1 MLGAAA
7 RGRSRPRVRCS
18 TPVASHPDTPLRGT
32 DRAPDRPTPPIAP
45 FAPSLR
51 TDVRPGDDV
60 KLFSGTATPDLAS
73 SVAHNLGME
82 LSHGSVSRFPDG
94 ETRIQIDESVRGADC
109 YLIQSTCAP
118 VNHNLM
124 EVLVLADALK
134 RASAWRVN
142 AVIPY
147 FGYARQDKKVQ
158 AREPI
163 TAKLVANLMST
174 AGVDRVIT
182 VDLHAG
188 QIQGFFDVPVDH
200 LTALDILGSRLK
212 EDDLSDRVVVSPD
225 VGRATE
231 ARRLANFLDLPL
243 AMLYK
248 RRTSAT
254 EVEVTHVIGDVEGKR
269 PIMIDDMI
277 STAGTMRR
285 GIDALI
291 RLGASPNVT
300 VAATHAV
307 FTPPALE
314 RLAGDVIERVIVTD
328 TIPYAGGHDAV
339 EVLSVAPLLAKAI
352 RNVHDNASVSSLFRS

>member
-1 MLGAAA
+1 M
-7 RGRSRPRVRCS
+7 RV
-18 TPVASHPDTPLRGT
+18 GE
-32 DRAPDRPTPPIAP
+32 
-45 FAPSLR
+45 
-51 TDVRPGDDV
+51 DV
-60 KLFSGTATPDLAS
+60 KLFCGTATPDLARA
-73 SVAHNLGME
+73 VAKHLDKE
-82 LSHGSVSRFPDG
+82 LSHGTVSQFPDG
-94 ETRIQIDESVRGADC
+94 ETRIRIDESVRGSDS
-109 YLIQSTCAP
+109 YIIQSTCAP

-124 EVLVLADALK
+124 ELLVLVDALR
-134 RASAWRVN
+134 RASAWRIN

-163 TAKLVANLMST
+163 TAKLVANLLET

-200 LTALDILGSRLK
+200 LTALSILGNHLTTT
-212 EDDLSDRVVVSPD
+212 DLERSVVVSPD

-231 ARRLANFLDLPL
+231 ARRLANFLNLPL

-248 RRTSAT
+248 RRTSPT
-254 EVEVTHVIGDVEGKR
+254 ETEVTHVIGDVEGLR
-269 PIMIDDMI
+269 PVMIDDMI

-285 GIDALI
+285 GIDALLK
-291 RLGASPNVT
+291 LGAEPEVR

-314 RLAGDVIERVIVTD
+314 RLSHHAIKRVYVTD
-328 TIPYAGGHDAV
+328 TVPFHGGHDAV
-339 EVLSVAPLLAKAI
+339 EVLSVAPLLAKAV
-352 RNVHDNASVSSLFRS
+352 RNVHDHNSVSSLFTT

>member
-1 MLGAAA
+1 M
-7 RGRSRPRVRCS
+7 RV
-18 TPVASHPDTPLRGT
+18 GE
-32 DRAPDRPTPPIAP
+32 
-45 FAPSLR
+45 
-51 TDVRPGDDV
+51 DV
-60 KLFSGTATPDLAS
+60 KLFCGTATPELARA
-73 SVAHNLGME
+73 VARNLDKE
-82 LSHGSVSRFPDG
+82 LSHGTVSQFPDG
-94 ETRIQIDESVRGADC
+94 ETRIRIDESVRGSDS
-109 YLIQSTCAP
+109 YIIQSTCAP

-124 EVLVLADALK
+124 ELLVLVDALR
-134 RASAWRVN
+134 RASAWRIN

-163 TAKLVANLMST
+163 TAKLVANLLET

-182 VDLHAG
+182 IDLHAG

-200 LTALDILGSRLK
+200 LTALSILGDHLK
-212 EDDLSDRVVVSPD
+212 TTDLSGSVVVSPD

-231 ARRLANFLDLPL
+231 ARRLANRLNLPL

-248 RRTSAT
+248 RRTSPT
-254 EVEVTHVIGDVEGKR
+254 ETEVTHVIGEVDGLR

-285 GIDALI
+285 GIDALLK
-291 RLGASPNVT
+291 LGAVPDVR

-314 RLAGDVIERVIVTD
+314 RLSHSAISRVYVTD
-328 TIPYAGGHDAV
+328 TVPFQGGHASV

-352 RNVHDNASVSSLFRS
+352 RNVHDHNSVSSLFTT

>member
-1 MLGAAA
+1 MRIGE
-7 RGRSRPRVRCS
+7 
-18 TPVASHPDTPLRGT
+18 
-32 DRAPDRPTPPIAP
+32 
-45 FAPSLR
+45 
-51 TDVRPGDDV
+51 DV
-60 KLFSGTATPDLAS
+60 KLFCGTATSGLAHA
-73 SVAHNLGME
+73 VAKQLEIE
-82 LSHGSVSRFPDG
+82 LAHGTVSQFPDG
-94 ETRIQIDESVRGADC
+94 ETRIRIEESVRGADC
-109 YLIQSTCAP
+109 YIIQSTCAP

-124 EVLVLADALK
+124 ELLVLVDALR
-134 RASAWRVN
+134 RASAWRIN

-163 TAKLVANLMST
+163 TGKLVANLLET

-182 VDLHAG
+182 IDLHAG

-200 LTALDILGSRLK
+200 LTALSILGGHLRTLDV
-212 EDDLSDRVVVSPD
+212 ENCVVVSPD

-231 ARRLANFLDLPL
+231 ARRLANYLDLPL

-248 RRTSAT
+248 RRTSPT
-254 EVEVTHVIGDVEGKR
+254 ETEVTHVIGDIAGLR

-285 GIDALI
+285 GIDALLK
-291 RLGASPNVT
+291 LGAIPDVR

-314 RLAGDVIERVIVTD
+314 RLSLPAISRVYVTD
-328 TIPYAGGHDAV
+328 TVPFQGGHDSV
-339 EVLSVAPLLAKAI
+339 EVLSVAPLLAQAI
-352 RNVHDNASVSSLFRS
+352 RNVHDHVSVSSLFTT